1 MKLKKYGKGG
11 KYKMYQ
17 NGGPVKAKKK
27 MMGPEKEPEEDLLTE
42 KLEKLGN
49 SKEEKEQEKAYLE
62 RRKRADLEYRIA
74 IKEGATPEQAAK
86 IAEKY
91 MSMGGKMYLK
101 GGQVKLDK
109 NKDGK
114 ITGKDFK
121 MMKAKKKKYADGGK
135 VSPKEVLDTMTK
147 NRLMQALKDAGVG
160 VPTGSGVQGGRK
172 ETAADAKIGGGA
184 LFGDMSLEQLT
195 SYAKKKGV
203 YQDARQLAVADW
215 RKKFGQG
222 VQ

>member
-11 KYKMYQ
+11 KYAMYQ
-17 NGGPVKAKKK
+17 NGGPVKAKK
-27 MMGPEKEPEEDLLTE
+27 M
-42 KLEKLGN
+42 
-49 SKEEKEQEKAYLE
+49 SKEEREKELTKMSGVAKERLEELAGEKAYLAK
-62 RRKRADLEYRIA
+62 RKEADQAYKSAL
-74 IKEGATPEQAAK
+74 KDGATEEQAAK
-86 IAEKY
+86 LAEKVL
-91 MSMGGKMYLK
+91 SNFKHGGKMYLK

-109 NKDGK
+109 DKDGK

>member
-11 KYKMYQ
+11 KYAMYQ

-27 MMGPEKEPEEDLLTE
+27 KKVMGPEKDLL
-42 KLEKLGN
+42 LERMGFYDEPT
-49 SKEEKEQEKAYLE
+49 KEEKAEMEGEKKYLE
-62 RRKRADLEYRIA
+62 RRAEADRQYRIA
-74 IKEGATPEQAAK
+74 IKEGATKEQAEK
-86 IAEKY
+86 SAEKY
-91 MSMGGKMYLK
+91 LSNFYLK

-109 NKDGK
+109 NKNGK
-114 ITGKDFK
+114 IDKEDFK
-121 MMKAKKKKYADGGK
+121 IMKAKKKKYANGGK
-135 VSPKEVLDTMTK
+135 ISPKEVLDTMTK

-160 VPTGSGVQGGRK
+160 VPTGSGVKGGRK